1 MSLESILE
9 RIAVALEKQTEQYDA
24 MLNRIGTQERLV
36 SNVTAQAAETM
47 KAAGA
52 ATTAETTVPATDWDP
67 LKEKVMNRYT
77 AEKRA
82 AMEALANK
90 VGLPFDAKMTGQ
102 QLHQLLLDRL
112 TDQGMAE
119 APAPQED
126 PAAPEAPAAEESFD
140 FGDSTTAPEEP
151 KKYKIEEVRAALF
164 GYCKSIGAKDS
175 GPGIALIKE
184 ATGKAA
190 LAEVNPAEFHKI
202 MDAIEAKKGF

>member
-52 ATTAETTVPATDWDP
+52 ATPAEMTVPATDWDP

-82 AMEALANK
+82 TMEALANK

-112 TDQGMAE
+112 SEPTTE
-119 APAPQED
+119 APAPQE
-126 PAAPEAPAAEESFD
+126 APEAPAPEESFD
-140 FGDSTTAPEEP
+140 FGDSAPAAEEP

>member
-1 MSLESILE
+1 
-9 RIAVALEKQTEQYDA
+9 
-24 MLNRIGTQERLV
+24 
-36 SNVTAQAAETM
+36 
-47 KAAGA
+47 
-52 ATTAETTVPATDWDP
+52 
-67 LKEKVMNRYT
+67 MNRYT

-82 AMEALANK
+82 TMEALANK
-90 VGLPFDAKMTGQ
+90 VALPFDPKMTGQ

-112 TDQGMAE
+112 TDQGMTE
-119 APAPQED
+119 ASAPQETTTT
-126 PAAPEAPAAEESFD
+126 AEAPAAEESFD
-140 FGDSTTAPEEP
+140 FGDSAPAAEEP

>member
-1 MSLESILE
+1 
-9 RIAVALEKQTEQYDA
+9 
-24 MLNRIGTQERLV
+24 
-36 SNVTAQAAETM
+36 
-47 KAAGA
+47 
-52 ATTAETTVPATDWDP
+52 
-67 LKEKVMNRYT
+67 
-77 AEKRA
+77 
-82 AMEALANK
+82 MEALANK

-112 TDQGMAE
+112 SEPTTE
-119 APAPQED
+119 APAPQEA
-126 PAAPEAPAAEESFD
+126 PAAPEAPAPEESFD
-140 FGDSTTAPEEP
+140 FGDSAPTAEEP

>member
-52 ATTAETTVPATDWDP
+52 ATTAEVATPAADWDP

-112 TDQGMAE
+112 SEPTTE
-119 APAPQED
+119 APAPQEA

-140 FGDSTTAPEEP
+140 FGDSTPAAEEP